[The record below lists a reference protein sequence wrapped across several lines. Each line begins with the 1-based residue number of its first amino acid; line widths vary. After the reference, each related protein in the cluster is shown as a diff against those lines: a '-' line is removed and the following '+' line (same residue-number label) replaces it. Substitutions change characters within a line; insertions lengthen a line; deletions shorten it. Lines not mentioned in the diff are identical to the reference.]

1 MLKRTLIGIF
11 RSFETTSENPKYPGL
26 NSRHF
31 KLPKDKLWEEIL
43 AIVKKYPG
51 LKLVHDVKSV
61 GEILAEKRTATGRIQ
76 DVTFTI
82 VEINPVK
89 SAVDIYSAS
98 RGSLGD
104 LGSNYRLILNL
115 LKEID
120 RKLKDYADKPS
131 L

>member
-1 MLKRTLIGIF
+1 MLKRTLVGIF
-11 RSFETTSENPKYPGL
+11 RSMETTGEKPRYPGL
-26 NSRHF
+26 ESRHF
-31 KLPKDKLWEEIL
+31 KLPKDKLYEEIL

-51 LKLVHDVKSV
+51 LKLVHEVKSV
-61 GEILAEKRTATGRIQ
+61 GEILAEKRTMTGRVQ

-82 VEINPVK
+82 VETNPVK

-115 LKEID
+115 LREID
-120 RKLKDYADKPS
+120 RKLKDYKDQ
-131 L
+131 

>member
-11 RSFETTSENPKYPGL
+11 RSQETTGEKPKYPGL
-26 NSRHF
+26 ESRHF
-31 KLPKDKLWEEIL
+31 KLPKEKLWEEVL

-51 LKLVHDVKSV
+51 LKLLHEVESV
-61 GEILAEKRTATGRIQ
+61 GEILAERRTITGRVQ

-82 VEINPVK
+82 VPINPVK

-104 LGSNYRLILNL
+104 LGANYRLILNL
-115 LKEID
+115 LREID
-120 RKLKDYADKPS
+120 RKLKDYKDT
-131 L
+131 

>member
-1 MLKRTLIGIF
+1 MLKRIFVGII
-11 RSFETTSENPKYPGL
+11 RSFEMTGEKPRFPGL
-26 NSRHF
+26 ESRHF

-51 LKLVHDVKSV
+51 LKLLHEVRSV
-61 GEILAEKRTATGRIQ
+61 GEILAEKRTMTGRVQ

-89 SAVDIYSAS
+89 SAIDIYSAS

-115 LKEID
+115 LQEID
-120 RKLKDYADKPS
+120 RKLRNYQDR
-131 L
+131 

>member
-1 MLKRTLIGIF
+1 LLKRTLVGVF
-11 RSFETTSENPKYPGL
+11 RSMESTGEKPRYPGL
-26 NSRHF
+26 ESRHF
-31 KLPKDKLWEEIL
+31 KLPKDKLYDEIL

-51 LKLVHDVKSV
+51 LKLVHEVKSV
-61 GEILAEKRTATGRIQ
+61 GEILAEKRTMTGRVQ

-82 VEINPVK
+82 VETSPVK

-120 RKLKDYADKPS
+120 RKLKDYQDR
-131 L
+131 